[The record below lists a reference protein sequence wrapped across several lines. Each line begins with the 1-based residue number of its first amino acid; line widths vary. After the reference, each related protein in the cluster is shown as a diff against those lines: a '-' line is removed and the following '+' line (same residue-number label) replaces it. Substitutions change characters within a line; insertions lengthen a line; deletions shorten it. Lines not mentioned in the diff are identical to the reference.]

1 MFDSLRTLQLMDL
14 SVETLKANNMA
25 LMALNYL
32 VLFCTIF
39 QIIQYVEL
47 YASIDALTMQ
57 VFLLS
62 CQDEA
67 WFDTTSIFESDSDG
81 DDDDDFSSVHGTVKS
96 PTETKERKR
105 ERDNRSDAQD
115 PSYHISFE

>member
-105 ERDNRSDAQD
+105 ERDN
-115 PSYHISFE
+115 SYHISFE